1 MKYSK
6 TPNQQ
11 AHEFLSIATMII
23 FPQPIKY
30 CFKSI
35 EEAWGEEKQIERTK
49 FGAEFKS
56 RR

>member
-11 AHEFLSIATMII
+11 AHELLSMII